1 MDKFI
6 KTFEGVF
13 DAVTCQSLIDIFEDS
28 VYQEKIENDGRPNF
42 TQVNL
47 NDHKEYSKFT
57 QLVTYKIVDLMRL
70 YKEGLEEY
78 TAWWPHKVYFE
89 QLRIKKYSPD
99 TTDMFDVHVDVQDHA
114 SSKRY
119 LAFLVY
125 LNSGFDGG
133 ETCFPCHDLHIKAEP
148 GKVLV
153 FPPTWQYPHI
163 GLPVTEKPKYIMSTY
178 LHYN

>member
-78 TAWWPHKVYFE
+78 TAWWLS
-89 QLRIKKYSPD
+89 Q
-99 TTDMFDVHVDVQDHA
+99 
-114 SSKRY
+114 
-119 LAFLVY
+119 
-125 LNSGFDGG
+125 
-133 ETCFPCHDLHIKAEP
+133 
-148 GKVLV
+148 
-153 FPPTWQYPHI
+153 
-163 GLPVTEKPKYIMSTY
+163 GL
-178 LHYN
+178 L